1 MNDAGFGQDGVG
13 STGLTVSRIHQTEV
27 QGVWDRYVC
36 DHSEGTGYHLM
47 AWRQVIERTFGHCT
61 VYLMAQDHRGEI
73 RGVLPLVFLKSSLF
87 GQFLVSVP
95 YFNYGGVLADGE
107 QSRSALVEAAVIA
120 AKELGATHIELRH
133 ADEAKLPWP
142 CKDHKVSM
150 RLDLPSHFDELM
162 KAFPPK
168 LRSQVRRGEKEGM
181 TVQMGGLDL
190 LDDFYAVFARNMRDL
205 GTPVYGKY
213 FFADI
218 LHTFPKDAKIC
229 AVRLGADTVA
239 AGLVYGF
246 RQTLEIPWA
255 SSDRRFAKLAPNM
268 LLYGSLLKYACEQ
281 GYRVFDF
288 GRSTKDSGT
297 YRFKEQWG
305 AKPVQLHWY
314 YWLRDGGPL
323 PELNPQN
330 PKYTLAIRVWQQ
342 LPVPVTTTIGPWI
355 APYLP

>member
-1 MNDAGFGQDGVG
+1 MG
-13 STGLTVSRIHQTEV
+13 GLIISASNGPQSDVI
-27 QGVWDRYVC
+27 WDRYI
-36 DHSEGTGYHLM
+36 HEQPSATGYHVSG
-47 AWRQVIERTFGHCT
+47 WRTVMEKTFGHPT
-61 VYLMAQDHRGEI
+61 FYNMALDENGAVQ
-73 RGVLPLVFLKSSLF
+73 GVLPLVFLRSRLF
-87 GQFLVSVP
+87 GRFLVSLP
-95 YFNYGGVLADGE
+95 YLNYGGLVTSSPEAT
-107 QSRSALVEAAVIA
+107 ALLLEEAGRCARA
-120 AKELGATHIELRH
+120 LGGRHIELRH
-133 ADEAKLPWP
+133 VAGLQLDWP
-142 CKDHKVSM
+142 KKDHKVSM
-150 RLDLPSHFDELM
+150 RLHLPSHFDELM

-168 LRSQVRRGEKEGM
+168 LRSQIRRGEKEGM
-181 TVQMGGLDL
+181 TVQVGGLDL
-190 LDDFYAVFARNMRDL
+190 LDEFYAVFARNMRDL

-218 LHTFPKDAKIC
+218 LRTFPKDAKIC

-255 SSDRRFAKLAPNM
+255 SSDRRYARMAPNM
-268 LLYGSLLKYACEQ
+268 MLYGSVLRYACEQ

-288 GRSTKDSGT
+288 GRSSKDSGT

-330 PKYTLAIRVWQQ
+330 PKYALAIRVWQQ

-355 APYLP
+355 AKYLP